1 MEEFDDAASVSSSL
15 MTRSNP
21 HPDKNSKRVWAK
33 LPTSA
38 DRSVQLGLDVLN
50 HFASYPSEW
59 LHQKESQN
67 QYLAQDWTAGAIF
80 GRR

>member
-1 MEEFDDAASVSSSL
+1 MVSMIHGRVRRRCFSLFEFDDTL
-15 MTRSNP
+15 
-21 HPDKNSKRVWAK
+21 
-33 LPTSA
+33 SA